1 MNNFFKEYIM
11 KRLAGILILILLV
24 VSIADAQTRRDRK
37 AAGYVMGNYEV
48 ECMGTGMDGT
58 QLVKVW
64 GFGKKPQDAAYQ
76 ARKNAVHAV
85 IFKGIAGGRP
95 GCMMRP
101 LVNRPGA
108 EVQHADF
115 FNNFFSD
122 GGSYLRFV
130 SQTGDGSVDRIK
142 VDRNTYKVGVVVSVM
157 HAQLRRELEAAGIIP
172 PLGQGF

>member
-1 MNNFFKEYIM
+1 M
-11 KRLAGILILILLV
+11 KKLTVVIALFLITVTLACGQ
-24 VSIADAQTRRDRK
+24 SRNQRR
-37 AAGYVMGNYEV
+37 AAGYVIGNYEV

-64 GFGKKPQDAAYQ
+64 GFGKKPQDAIYQ

-85 IFKGIAGGRP
+85 IFKGILGGKP
-95 GCMMRP
+95 GCMQRP
-101 LVNRPGA
+101 LVNKPGA
-108 EVQHADF
+108 EVQHAQY

-122 GGSYLRFV
+122 GGGYLRFV
-130 SQTGDGSVDRIK
+130 SQTGDGTVDRVKI
-142 VDRNTYKVGVVVSVM
+142 DNRTYKVGVVVSVM

>member
-1 MNNFFKEYIM
+1 M
-11 KRLAGILILILLV
+11 KKLTSLLILMLIV
-24 VSIADAQTRRDRK
+24 ATVATSQTRNQRR
-37 AAGYVMGNYEV
+37 AAGYVIGNYEV

-64 GFGKKPQDAAYQ
+64 GFGKKPQDAVHQ

-85 IFKGIAGGRP
+85 VFKGIIGGKP
-95 GCMMRP
+95 GCMQRP
-101 LVNRPGA
+101 LVNKPGA
-108 EVQHADF
+108 EVQHSQF

-142 VDRNTYKVGVVVSVM
+142 VDKKTYKVGVVVSVM

>member
-1 MNNFFKEYIM
+1 MIM
-11 KRLAGILILILLV
+11 KKIIGLLILIPVIFL
-24 VSIADAQTRRDRK
+24 QTAAGQTNQQRK
-37 AAGYVMGNYEV
+37 AAGFVIGNYEV

-64 GFGKKPQDAAYQ
+64 GFGKKPEDAIYQ

-85 IFKGIAGGRP
+85 IFKGILTGEP
-95 GCMMRP
+95 GCMQRP
-101 LVNRPGA
+101 LVTKPGA

-130 SQTGDGSVDRIK
+130 SQSGDGTVDRIK
-142 VDRNTYKVGVVVSVM
+142 IDKRTYKVGVVVSVM
-157 HAQLRRELEAAGIIP
+157 HAQLRRELETAGIIP
-172 PLGQGF
+172 KLGQGF